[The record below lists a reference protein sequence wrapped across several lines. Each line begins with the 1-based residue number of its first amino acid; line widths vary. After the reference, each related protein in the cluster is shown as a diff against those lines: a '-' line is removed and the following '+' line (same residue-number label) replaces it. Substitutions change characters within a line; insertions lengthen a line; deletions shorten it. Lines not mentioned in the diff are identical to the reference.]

1 LESAKLTATQWIC
14 RTFESS
20 LGRKYVMALTG
31 AGMSAFLVGH
41 LSGNLLAFLGPDIF
55 NAYAAALKANLPL
68 LWGTRI
74 ILLICIVF
82 HLIAAISLSYENR
95 RARGHGYS
103 KFKARQT
110 TLPARHMFFSGGL
123 LLIFIGFHLAQF
135 TLLLIHPEFAEYI
148 DLEGRHDVYRM
159 MVDEFREP
167 LVAYGYVIAMI
178 LLAGH
183 LFHGLSSLF
192 QSLGIRDGRLSFVME
207 KALPALAFILS
218 IGFISLPLSVQ
229 LGFLGASL

>member
-1 LESAKLTATQWIC
+1 MESAKLTATQWIC
-14 RTFESS
+14 CTFESS

-41 LSGNLLAFLGPDIF
+41 MSGNLLIFLGPDVL

-74 ILLICIVF
+74 ILLVCLVF
-82 HLIAAISLSYENR
+82 HVMAAISLSLENR

-103 KFKARQT
+103 KYKALHT
-110 TLPARHMFFSGGL
+110 TPPARHMFFSGGI
-123 LLIFIGFHLAQF
+123 LLIFIGFHLAEF
-135 TLLLIHPEFAEYI
+135 TLLWIHPEFAEYT
-148 DLEGRHDVYRM
+148 DFQGRHDVYRM

-167 LVAYGYVIAMI
+167 LVAYGYIVAMV

-192 QSLGIRDGRLSFVME
+192 QSLGIRDSRLSFIME

-218 IGFISLPLSVQ
+218 IGFVAIPLSVQ
-229 LGFLGASL
+229 FGFLGASL